1 MALRLRR
8 GTDAERLLI
17 TPAQG
22 ELIYTTDTRKLYIG
36 DGTTVGGRIVEGSG
50 SPDLANLADVDV
62 AGVLDGQLLA
72 YNSATQKWEAVNA
85 STSVGDGVVEG
96 SNYRI
101 NVVGFDSTVMVDTDA
116 LTINAPIINGNVY
129 GTLTGDITGSVF
141 GDDSSLMIDGNNNNI
156 IGRIRSRE
164 GVEVTTYL
172 NNTGFKQTGLAEP
185 GAIGPAIVSNSSNGS
200 VTAPTALVGGTTGD
214 GILDLRAA
222 GYDGTDYTTSGIIR
236 VAVDLDSTVA
246 PGIVPGRVMFVTAGS
261 NGVLQNLLIFN
272 SQGRLGLGT
281 PRPSE
286 KLHVANGNAKIDGFV
301 QFGSLTTTERNELTA
316 AAGMV
321 IWNETTTQ
329 FEGFNGTNWINLVDG
344 VISA

>member
-72 YNSATQKWEAVNA
+72 YNSATQKWEASIAGN
-85 STSVGDGVVEG
+85 GVVEG

-101 NVVGFDSTVMVDTDA
+101 NIVGTDSTVMVDTDA
-116 LTINAPIINGNVY
+116 LQVNATIINGNVF
-129 GTLTGDITGSVF
+129 GTLTGDVQGSLF
-141 GDDSSLMIDGNNNNI
+141 GDDSSLLVDGTKNNI
-156 IGRIRSRE
+156 VGRIRSRE
-164 GVEVTTYL
+164 GIEAVTYI

-185 GAIGPAIVSNSSNGS
+185 GALGPAIVSNSSNGT
-200 VTAPTALVGGTTGD
+200 VVAPTTLIGGTTGD
-214 GILDLRAA
+214 GILDIRGQ
-222 GYDGTDYTTSGIIR
+222 GYDGTNYTAAGIVRIG
-236 VAVDLDSTVA
+236 VDLDSTVS
-246 PGIVPGRVMFVTAGS
+246 PGAVPGRIMLITAGS
-261 NGVLQNLLIFN
+261 SGALQNLLIFN

-301 QFGSLTTTERNELTA
+301 QFGSLTTTARNALTA

-329 FEGFNGTNWINLVDG
+329 FEGFNGTNWIDLVSG
-344 VISA
+344 AISV